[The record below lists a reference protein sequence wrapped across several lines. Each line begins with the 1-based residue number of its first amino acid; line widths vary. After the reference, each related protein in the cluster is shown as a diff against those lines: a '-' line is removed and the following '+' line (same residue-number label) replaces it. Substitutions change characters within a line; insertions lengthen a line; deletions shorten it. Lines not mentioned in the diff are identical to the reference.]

1 MSLERLFRAAHA
13 RGLDVLLEHPGR
25 RFRLAVKT
33 TRQRLR
39 DGAAW
44 YRAFVGLREISGS
57 RVDTAA
63 ATLADELERA
73 PTRRGESRA

>member
-25 RFRLAVKT
+25 RFRLAVQT

-44 YRAFVGLREISGS
+44 YRAFVGLPEGRESL
-57 RVDTAA
+57 VDRAA
-63 ATLADELERA
+63 DTLATDLERT
-73 PTRRGESRA
+73 PTGRGE